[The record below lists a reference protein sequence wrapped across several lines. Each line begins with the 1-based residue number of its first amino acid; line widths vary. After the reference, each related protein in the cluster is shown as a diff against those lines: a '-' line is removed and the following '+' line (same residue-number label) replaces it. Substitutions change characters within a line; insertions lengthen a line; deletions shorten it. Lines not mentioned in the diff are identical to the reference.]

1 MMHPPHLILHV
12 LPRSWEG
19 RGSGQFLWN
28 VFSKFC
34 TGLWARNAAIE
45 TDWHVVK
52 PGHSARLVDGEG
64 AVFFRVCWIFSPPLI
79 LAPLNHSLC
88 RSIPWFPSL
97 CCRLNFCFFHS
108 CFQMVKG
115 SCLQT
120 ACRRNLQQ
128 LGTFSRWILTLQF
141 SVSRPWT
148 PTLKWPARQLYLTE
162 VWETTINLNKAWSE
176 RANSHD
182 EWRLITRYFR
192 SLGRRPW
199 ELLTTL
205 RMRKMLD

>member
-1 MMHPPHLILHV
+1 MVKVGKNVTTFIVQRRCSPRQPQQQSTYSLRDDLKVICDVTSLGSDDASSSLDSSRIAPKLRRAWQWTILVECLLQV
-12 LPRSWEG
+12 LSR
-19 RGSGQFLWN
+19 
-28 VFSKFC
+28 
-34 TGLWARNAAIE
+34 LWARNAAIE

-108 CFQMVKG
+108 CFQMVEG

-128 LGTFSRWILTLQF
+128 LGTFSR
-141 SVSRPWT
+141 
-148 PTLKWPARQLYLTE
+148 
-162 VWETTINLNKAWSE
+162 
-176 RANSHD
+176 
-182 EWRLITRYFR
+182 
-192 SLGRRPW
+192 
-199 ELLTTL
+199 
-205 RMRKMLD
+205 